1 MWFEVSQVNTAFER
15 NTAMKWMPINKG
27 GEFRRWYGNQEYVV
41 NWDNE
46 GYEIINF
53 KDEKGKLRS
62 RPQNIAFNFRESVSW
77 SLVTSGGFSARYY
90 PNTFMFNVAGIS
102 CFPQKHLNYILGLL
116 NTPIVSSITQIL
128 NPTINMNAGDVAKV
142 PIIISDEKEPTIQ
155 ILVET
160 VKNSSKHDWDSY
172 ETSWDFK
179 RHPLV

>member
-1 MWFEVSQVNTAFER
+1 
-15 NTAMKWMPINKG
+15 
-27 GEFRRWYGNQEYVV
+27 
-41 NWDNE
+41 
-46 GYEIINF
+46 
-53 KDEKGKLRS
+53 
-62 RPQNIAFNFRESVSW
+62 
-77 SLVTSGGFSARYY
+77 
-90 PNTFMFNVAGIS
+90 MFNVAGIS